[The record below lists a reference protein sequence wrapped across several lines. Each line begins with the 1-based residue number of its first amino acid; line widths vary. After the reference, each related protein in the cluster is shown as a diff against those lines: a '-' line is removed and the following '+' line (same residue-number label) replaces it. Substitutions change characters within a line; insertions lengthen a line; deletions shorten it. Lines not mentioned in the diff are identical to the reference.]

1 MLPVHTH
8 AGGYARI
15 EDEKYIEQ
23 RLTLANKI
31 ENTVGCL
38 SDEAAAASF
47 CASLHLS
54 NGVPIIG
61 QTATRKQ
68 IDTNIFLTGNFSQ
81 PFVQMPQITEQD
93 ITYQERRII
102 DARKRLSELRKQM
115 SA

>member
-8 AGGYARI
+8 AGAYANI
-15 EDEKYIEQ
+15 DEEEFIEQ
-23 RLTLANKI
+23 RLTLTNKI
-31 ENTVGCL
+31 ENTVSCL
-38 SDEAAAASF
+38 TDEAAAASF
-47 CASLHLS
+47 CAALHLS

-68 IDTNIFLTGNFSQ
+68 IDTNVFLHANFSQ

-102 DARKRLSELRKQM
+102 DARKRLSELRKQI
-115 SA
+115 S